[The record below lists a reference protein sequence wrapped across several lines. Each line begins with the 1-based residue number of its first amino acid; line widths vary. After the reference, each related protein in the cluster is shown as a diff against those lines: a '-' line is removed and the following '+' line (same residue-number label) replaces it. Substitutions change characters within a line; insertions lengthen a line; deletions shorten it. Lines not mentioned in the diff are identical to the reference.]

1 MVDLNDIG
9 LFIHV
14 VRSGSFA
21 AAGRKLAMPPNT
33 ISRRLQALEAGLGV
47 RLLQRSTRQLNM
59 TAAGREFFERC
70 APGLEDIE
78 HASASLTESSG
89 EPAGSLRVAAPV
101 DFFDNFSI
109 EWMHEFMGLHPKVQ
123 LEFMLSDS
131 HADLIA
137 EGIDLAFRGG
147 NLPDSSLVAKKLVDS
162 HRGLVASPQYL
173 AYYGTPTTL
182 GELIDHECLAASQ
195 APQHTTWKLE
205 GPQGPESVRVT
216 PRLCVNTAQG
226 QLRAARAG
234 LGIALLPT
242 MLASEDLRNG
252 TLVHILPDYQRD
264 AMGLYAVYVHRRQLP
279 AAVTALIKF
288 FVDKLERGIADKG
301 QEACQEHLAREK
313 QEKQERPEKREPEEN
328 ASPVRGAGRRAKA
341 AKTGTGGEAAPA
353 ASAA

>member
-1 MVDLNDIG
+1 MVDLNDIW
-9 LFIHV
+9 LFVHV

-21 AAGRKLAMPPNT
+21 AAGRKLSTPPNT
-33 ISRRLQALEAGLGV
+33 ISRRLQALEAQLGV

-78 HASASLTESSG
+78 YASASLTESSG
-89 EPAGSLRVAAPV
+89 EPTGSLRVAAPV

-109 EWMHEFMGLHPKVQ
+109 EWMHEFMRLYPKVQ
-123 LEFMLSDS
+123 LEFVLNDGR
-131 HADLIA
+131 ADLIA

-147 NLPDSSLVAKKLVDS
+147 VLPDSSLVAKKLVDS
-162 HRGLVASPQYL
+162 HRGLVASPEYL
-173 AYYGTPTTL
+173 ERYGMPATL
-182 GELIDHECLAASQ
+182 GDLIGHECLATSQ
-195 APQHTTWKLE
+195 ASQHTTWKLE

-216 PRLCVNTAQG
+216 PRLCINTAQG

-264 AMGLYAVYVHRRQLP
+264 STGLYAVYVHRRQLP
-279 AAVTALIKF
+279 AAVSALIEF
-288 FVDKLERGIADKG
+288 FADKLERGIADKG
-301 QEACQEHLAREK
+301 PQVCQEHREREK
-313 QEKQERPEKREPEEN
+313 EKVKAGQAAGGTRGRANKTGEGIAA
-328 ASPVRGAGRRAKA
+328 ASPA
-341 AKTGTGGEAAPA
+341 
-353 ASAA
+353 